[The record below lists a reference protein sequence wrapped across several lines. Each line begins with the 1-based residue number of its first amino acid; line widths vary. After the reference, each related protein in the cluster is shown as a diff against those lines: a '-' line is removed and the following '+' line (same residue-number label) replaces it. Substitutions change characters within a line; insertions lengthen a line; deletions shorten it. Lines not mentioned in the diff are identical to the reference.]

1 MVELSGGGSKSLL
14 AQSCLANGRERRRR
28 RTEETMQAPLA
39 RVRPRK
45 PLAMVAA
52 DTGRGAAPLCSPTNQ
67 TKRTASL
74 HPGTETD
81 NDPSLRRTVP
91 ARHLRSLLWPADRDK
106 EIFVSPL
113 NCASCSCQH
122 DPVHVLL
129 VRGMTRTRRT
139 GHRVEG
145 RGRAPQFSGVVRSIL
160 AAAVKIATVRR
171 IVAVPQLERAPR

>member
-1 MVELSGGGSKSLL
+1 
-14 AQSCLANGRERRRR
+14 
-28 RTEETMQAPLA
+28 MQAPLA

-139 GHRVEG
+139 GRQARVNGRAGDRFWWRPSG
-145 RGRAPQFSGVVRSIL
+145 RGTGPR
-160 AAAVKIATVRR
+160 ATVLWCGALDPGGCRENSYSTPHCSCTSVGARASLIPRR
-171 IVAVPQLERAPR
+171 GRP